1 MASGYQ
7 VSPAGLQA
15 AAAGINGTI
24 AELKTLGFT
33 ESAEEGRGFGNLE
46 LTGVQTGH
54 EGLRSS
60 FADFCNRWS
69 WGVRTLVKDGN
80 SIAQQLG
87 VQAGTYHDNEQYV
100 VGVRTDAVN
109 AVAGNPRAS
118 EDQVEKSSFGQILTN
133 TPDYSAASFQKAGQ
147 TIAKTWSGVAKDA
160 AQTAKNIAEAAGP
173 AAQAELEW
181 GL

>member
-7 VSPAGLQA
+7 VSPQALQQA
-15 AAAGINGTI
+15 ANGINGTI

-46 LTGVQTGH
+46 LTGVQAGH
-54 EGLRSS
+54 EGLRGN
-60 FADFCNRWS
+60 FADFCDRWG
-69 WGVRTLVKDGN
+69 WGVRTLVKNGN
-80 SIAQQLG
+80 DIAQQLG
-87 VQAGTYHDNEQYV
+87 AQAGTYHDNEQYV
-100 VGVRTDAVN
+100 IGVLKDAVN
-109 AVAGNPRAS
+109 SVAGNPRAS
-118 EDQVEKSSFGQILTN
+118 EEQVENSSFGQIVAN

-160 AQTAKNIAEAAGP
+160 AQTAQNVAQAAQT
-173 AAQAELEW
+173 AAQAEQNW